1 MRPHGLTI
9 ETTVKSA
16 GTMRESHLVLL
27 KQVIALGEAGR
38 HGEDRNH
45 GEPLARALGKAL
57 QDAMAIIDE
66 QAQTIDV
73 QAREIASLKAVKAA
87 ASPPAS
93 PPATPSRKLA
103 ADVRGLR
110 GRSPGAFDRAV
121 SAAANARGSPSACSF
136 LDFRLWPS
144 TPKRGKSALAASE
157 KAEADAETLITFIGT
172 MSDEVRN
179 DCLANAKVRLFHA
192 GEIIFKEG
200 TMGTAMYFLDSG
212 HATVSISENVVSA
225 VSSGVLL
232 GEGSLLATV
241 RLMITSGTGEE
252 VRGRLLSTMGLANV
266 ESFHVMRAVTVTADV
281 PCRCLELNIKTF
293 IQAFKGDLEQM
304 GKTLR

>member
-1 MRPHGLTI
+1 
-9 ETTVKSA
+9 
-16 GTMRESHLVLL
+16 LL
-27 KQVIALGEAGR
+27 K
-38 HGEDRNH
+38 
-45 GEPLARALGKAL
+45 
-57 QDAMAIIDE
+57 
-66 QAQTIDV
+66 
-73 QAREIASLKAVKAA
+73 RE
-87 ASPPAS
+87 
-93 PPATPSRKLA
+93 
-103 ADVRGLR
+103 
-110 GRSPGAFDRAV
+110 
-121 SAAANARGSPSACSF
+121 
-136 LDFRLWPS
+136 
-144 TPKRGKSALAASE
+144 KSALASSE

-252 VRGRLLSTMGLANV
+252 VRGRLLSTMGLTNL

-281 PCRCLELNIKTF
+281 PCRCLELNIKSF
-293 IQAFKGDLEQM
+293 IQAFKGNLEEM

>member
-1 MRPHGLTI
+1 
-9 ETTVKSA
+9 
-16 GTMRESHLVLL
+16 MRESHLVLL
-27 KQVIALGEAGR
+27 KQVLALGEAGR
-38 HGEDRNH
+38 HDEDRNH
-45 GEPLARALGKAL
+45 QQGEHILALARALGKAL
-57 QDAMAIIDE
+57 KDAMAIMDE
-66 QAQTIDV
+66 QAQTIDG
-73 QAREIASLKAVKAA
+73 QAREIAALRAKDGGNKRGKPPSLSPSNTY

-93 PPATPSRKLA
+93 PPSTPKRRLA
-103 ADVRGLR
+103 ADGRCLR
-110 GRSPGAFDRAV
+110 DRSPGAVDRAV
-121 SAAANARGSPSACSF
+121 SAAANVRVSPSAG
-136 LDFRLWPS
+136 
-144 TPKRGKSALAASE
+144 TPPLLKREKSALASSE
-157 KAEADAETLITFIGT
+157 KAEADAEILLTFIGT

-179 DCLANAKVRLFHA
+179 DCLAKAKVRLFNA

-212 HATVSISENVVSA
+212 HATVNVSGNVVSA

-252 VRGRLLSTMGLANV
+252 VRGRLLSTMGLTNL